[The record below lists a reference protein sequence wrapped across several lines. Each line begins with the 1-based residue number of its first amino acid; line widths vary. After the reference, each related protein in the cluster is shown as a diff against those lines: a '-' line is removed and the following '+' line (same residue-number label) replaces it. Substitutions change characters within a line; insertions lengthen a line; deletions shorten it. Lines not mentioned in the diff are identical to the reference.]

1 MRNKQM
7 SGSVKCGKPKT
18 VLINHVMHASKKEL
32 RQMLIS
38 FITSEPM
45 PMGWGEPIKL
55 TKRYILTKEDGKEYD
70 LTPYIIEADEDTD
83 IEFAEQ
89 KEVKAQRPDVDNA
102 HNIAAEI
109 AKPYKSTIET
119 RDENGIE
126 HKFAIYFIEESDDS
140 ALQEND
146 LTAVRKIKEKHPER
160 LTMAYSREIYRDAT
174 QACQYTPKDNIIKT
188 YDAINKEYVDIY
200 NRLAGI
206 EDIIYG
212 EGEEK

>member
-7 SGSVKCGKPKT
+7 SGCVKCGKPT
-18 VLINHVMHASKKEL
+18 TALINHVMHASKKEL

-45 PMGWGEPIKL
+45 PMGCGEPIKL

-89 KEVKAQRPDVDNA
+89 KEVKA
-102 HNIAAEI
+102 EI

-126 HKFAIYFIEESDDS
+126 HKFALYFIEESDDS

-146 LTAVRKIKEKHPER
+146 FNAVSEIKEKYPER
-160 LTMAYSREIYRDAT
+160 LTFLKEERKTFYDPAISMV
-174 QACQYTPKDNIIKT
+174 YTNDRSIDFKT
-188 YDAINKEYVDIY
+188 LYI
-200 NRLAGI
+200 RLVAI